1 MVMAVLALGAAVA
14 VHHDGMAI
22 GGMADHHGMSVAL
35 EICLGVITAVGTVA
49 IAGVLGVLSRRRAH
63 TSSVLMSAGPLPRV
77 RPPVP
82 RARAGP
88 PLLCL
93 LCVSRR

>member
-1 MVMAVLALGAAVA
+1 MAVLALGAAVA
-14 VHHDGMAI
+14 MHHDGMAI
-22 GGMADHHGMSVAL
+22 GGMADHHGMSIAV
-35 EICLGVITAVGTVA
+35 EICLGVVTAAGTVVA
-49 IAGVLGVLSRRRAH
+49 AGALGVLSLGRAH
-63 TSSVLMSAGPLPRV
+63 LGRVLMSARSVPRV
-77 RPPVP
+77 RPPIQ